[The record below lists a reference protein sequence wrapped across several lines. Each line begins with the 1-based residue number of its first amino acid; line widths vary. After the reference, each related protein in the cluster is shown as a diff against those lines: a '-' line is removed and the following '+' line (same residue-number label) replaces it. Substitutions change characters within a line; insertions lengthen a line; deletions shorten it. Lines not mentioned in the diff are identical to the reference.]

1 VIYQRTVAN
10 LIYIKKK
17 NIIIMKKNEI
27 TPEEITES
35 IPAGAVSILEVVKDE
50 ETTYKCYLRDTDV
63 KVITTAMNQMRIQG
77 ENFNM
82 ILIGET
88 ILRSLWISGDLEILD
103 NEKVRMSASIQA
115 FSLIEIM
122 SSSLKKI

>member
-1 VIYQRTVAN
+1 
-10 LIYIKKK
+10 
-17 NIIIMKKNEI
+17 MKKNEI
-27 TPEEITES
+27 TPEETTES

>member
-1 VIYQRTVAN
+1 
-10 LIYIKKK
+10 
-17 NIIIMKKNEI
+17 MKKNEI